1 MTFSD
6 MTSRERVLA
15 VIQRKEPD
23 RIPTFEW
30 DIDPGLIDEMTAG
43 GSYED
48 FIERFDLDAIMCAPD
63 YLKKPVGNG
72 YLFDEWGVTRIVG
85 HEAYAMPVDRLA
97 PIKSMADLEHWES
110 PNPYAPGRFDIMK
123 TRIQRYK
130 GKRAIFVQ
138 LRDVWSNP
146 RDLMGYEELLVKCL
160 TEPELVAT
168 LVEKCID
175 QSIALVEIAAELGVE
190 IVMSG
195 DDIADNQRT
204 LISPKIWTRIFL
216 PHFRRWVQAIHD
228 CGLYYWKHTDG
239 NIMAVLASMVDAGI
253 DGIDPI
259 DPIAGMDLAAIKRD
273 WGSRIA
279 IKGNVD
285 CAELLTNGIEADVV
299 EAVKDCIRT
308 AGPGGGYAC
317 SSSNSIHSGVKPEL
331 YAAMVRTI
339 REYGTYP
346 LDMDKLAP
354 ERKNI

>member
-1 MTFSD
+1 MTNQ
-6 MTSRERVLA
+6 ERVLA

-30 DIDPGLIDEMTAG
+30 DIDPGLVKTMTGG

-48 FIERFDLDAIMCAPD
+48 FIEKFNLDAIMCGPD
-63 YLKKPVGNG
+63 YIKMPVGNG
-72 YLFDEWGVTRIVG
+72 YMLDEWGVTRIVG

-97 PIKSMADLEHWES
+97 PIKSMADLERWN
-110 PNPYAPGRFDIMK
+110 PPDPYAPGRFDTMK
-123 TRIQRYK
+123 ARIQRFK
-130 GKRAIFVQ
+130 GRRAIFVQ

-146 RDLMGYEELLVKCL
+146 RDLMGYEELLVNCL
-160 TEPELVAT
+160 IEPDLVVA

-175 QSIALVEIAAELGVE
+175 QSIALVEIAADLGAE
-190 IVMSG
+190 IIMSG

-204 LISPKIWTRIFL
+204 LISPKVWDRVFL
-216 PHFRRWVQAIHD
+216 PYFRRWVQAIHD

-239 NIMAVLASMVDAGI
+239 NIMAVLESLVDAGI

-259 DPIAGMDLAAIKRD
+259 DAMAGMELGVIKRD
-273 WGSRIA
+273 WGSKIA

-308 AGPGGGYAC
+308 AGPGGGFAC

-331 YAAMVRTI
+331 YTAMVNAI

-354 ERKNI
+354 VSKKI

>member
-1 MTFSD
+1 MIFSD
-6 MTSRERVLA
+6 MSSRERVLT
-15 VIQRKEPD
+15 VVQRKEAD

-30 DIDPGLIDEMTAG
+30 DIDPGLVKTMTSG
-43 GSYED
+43 GTYED
-48 FIERFDLDAIMCAPD
+48 FVEKYDLDAIMCGPD
-63 YLKKPVGNG
+63 YIKRPVENG
-72 YLFDEWGVTRIVG
+72 YTLDEWGVTRATG

-97 PIKSMADLEHWES
+97 PMRSMADLERWE
-110 PNPYAPGRFDIMK
+110 PPDPYAPGRFATMRG
-123 TRIQRYK
+123 RIQRYK
-130 GKRAIFVQ
+130 GRRAIFVQ

-160 TEPELVAT
+160 TEPELVEAV
-168 LVEKCID
+168 VEKCIE
-175 QSIALVEIAAELGVE
+175 QSIALVEVAAELGAE

-204 LISPKIWTRIFL
+204 LISPKVWNRIFL
-216 PHFRRWVQAIHD
+216 PPFQRWVRAIHA
-228 CGLYYWKHTDG
+228 CGMYYWKHTDG
-239 NIMAVLASMVDAGI
+239 NIMAVLPSLVDAGI

-285 CAELLTNGIEADVV
+285 CAELLTNGVEADVV
-299 EAVKDCIRT
+299 EAVKDCIRS

-331 YAAMVRTI
+331 YAAMVNAI
-339 REYGTYP
+339 REYGSYP

-354 ERKNI
+354 A